1 MDCNQIR
8 VRRHAVTFSSE
19 NDGRVFLCPLEDVRG
34 EPLGVKCMVDV
45 L

>member
-19 NDGRVFLCPLEDVRG
+19 NDGRVFLCLLEDEGG
-34 EPLGVKCMVDV
+34 EPLGVKRMMDV